1 MGNRSPSARFLR
13 ARVPL
18 IPGGSHR
25 TLDTRVTQRL
35 KASCRRRM
43 RAGERSTLARLARG
57 ADPDALTWPVPRAV
71 SDLWHHD

>member
-1 MGNRSPSARFLR
+1 M
-13 ARVPL
+13 
-18 IPGGSHR
+18 IYR

-35 KASCRRRM
+35 KASCRSRM
-43 RAGERSTLARLARG
+43 RAAERATFARLARG